1 MSIYLSKLEA
11 GKELVFKQGENRR
24 IFLMLIS
31 GKLSANDAV
40 LETKDSARME
50 AEQTVAIRAIE
61 DTHFMLIDL
70 P

>member
-1 MSIYLSKLEA
+1 
-11 GKELVFKQGENRR
+11 
-24 IFLMLIS
+24 
-31 GKLSANDAV
+31 
-40 LETKDSARME
+40 LETKDSVRME